1 MSLLNIF
8 DIAGSGMSAQNLR
21 LNITASNIANAES
34 VTSSAADAYKS
45 RQPVFSTAMNTAL
58 DNPGRAVGVRV
69 AGIVESR
76 VEHSKQYTPG
86 HPYAD
91 ENGYIYH
98 SNVNIVEEMTNMIAA
113 SRNYQNNIEIMNT
126 SKQLLIRTLELGE

>member
-34 VTSSAADAYKS
+34 VASSAAEAYKS
-45 RQPVFSTAMNTAL
+45 RQPVFSAAINDLLNNSGINASVHV
-58 DNPGRAVGVRV
+58 VG
-69 AGIVESR
+69 ILESKTS
-76 VEHSKQYTPG
+76 HTQQYSPG

-91 ENGYIYH
+91 EDGYIYH
-98 SNVNIVEEMTNMIAA
+98 SNVNIVEEMTNMISA
-113 SRNYQNNIEIMNT
+113 SRNYQNNVEVMNT
-126 SKQLLIRTLELGE
+126 SKQLLIRTLEMGE